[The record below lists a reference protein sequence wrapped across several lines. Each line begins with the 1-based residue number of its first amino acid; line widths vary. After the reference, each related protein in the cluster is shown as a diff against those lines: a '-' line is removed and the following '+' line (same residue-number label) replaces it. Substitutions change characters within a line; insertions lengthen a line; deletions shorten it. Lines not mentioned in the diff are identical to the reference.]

1 MYFSILL
8 FVIILTSLFLSFR
21 YFISISHVANKNQK
35 NLSSSETIINKRYVF
50 SMLSFIFL
58 TVLLY
63 SGLGRPDLLQPQLQ
77 QKKLE
82 LPYIQ
87 SLQLKEDA
95 GGNAE
100 LLSLYKNLR

>member
-1 MYFSILL
+1 
-8 FVIILTSLFLSFR
+8 
-21 YFISISHVANKNQK
+21 
-35 NLSSSETIINKRYVF
+35 
-50 SMLSFIFL
+50 MLSFIFL

-87 SLQLKEDA
+87 SLQLQEDG

-100 LLSLYKNLR
+100 LLSLYKKLKMTLAKRPSEIGRAHV

>member
-1 MYFSILL
+1 MFL
-8 FVIILTSLFLSFR
+8 FFR
-21 YFISISHVANKNQK
+21 YFISITHVANKNQK
-35 NLSSSETIINKRYVF
+35 NLPSLKVIINKRYAF
-50 SMLSFIFL
+50 SMLSFTVL

-95 GGNAE
+95 
-100 LLSLYKNLR
+100 LSLIHI